1 MSQKDSNN
9 DHVVIIDAHSNRSA
23 NRLSEIWDS
32 RHLIELFVKR
42 DFVTFYKQTIL
53 GPFWFVVQPLVT
65 TVTFTVIFGEIAKI
79 PTNGVPP
86 FIFYMPG
93 IIIWGYFSL
102 CLDKTSR
109 TFIENQAVFS
119 KVYFPRLAVPLAFVI
134 SNLTS
139 FLIQFV
145 TFIAFLV
152 YFSLKGEG
160 FHFQWTLWLLPIVVL
175 QAAIFGLSIGLIVSA
190 LTIKYRDLNFITG
203 FGVTLMMYASPVIY
217 PFSEVPE
224 KWRLLA
230 SINPMTGVI
239 EVFRSGF
246 MNAGKVYFE
255 GWFLGMAV
263 TVATLCIGLT
273 LFFRAEKTFVD
284 TV

>member
-1 MSQKDSNN
+1 MSQKDLTK
-9 DHVVIIDAHSNRSA
+9 DHIVIINAQSNRST
-23 NRLSEIWDS
+23 NRLSEIWNS
-32 RHLIELFVKR
+32 RHLIELFIKK

-53 GPFWFVVQPLVT
+53 GPFWFIVQPLVT
-65 TVTFTVIFGEIAKI
+65 TITFTVIFGQIAKI

-109 TFIENQAVFS
+109 TFIENQGIFS
-119 KVYFPRLAVPLAFVI
+119 KVYFPRLTVPISFII

-139 FLIQFV
+139 FLIQFA
-145 TFIAFLV
+145 TFIAFLI
-152 YFSLKGEG
+152 YFALKGDG
-160 FHFQWTLWLLPIVVL
+160 FHFQWTLCLLPVVVL
-175 QAAIFGLSIGLIVSA
+175 QAAILGLGIGLIVSA

-246 MNAGKVYFE
+246 MNVGNIYFE

-263 TVATLCIGLT
+263 TALTLYVGLA
-273 LFFRAEKTFVD
+273 LFFRAEKIFVD